1 MELNF
6 TTEEAN
12 EYAGFFA
19 TNEIDLSMIPEIT
32 DPILRT
38 IGIDKAG
45 QWVYLYNY
53 ISDKKN
59 ICFSRIRILRLKQKP
74 PVVQT
79 PRRSPIASPRPV
91 AVRKMIYSNF
101 DVLHLLTIFRPQG
114 VINIQM

>member
-45 QWVYLYNY
+45 Q
-53 ISDKKN
+53 
-59 ICFSRIRILRLKQKP
+59 
-74 PVVQT
+74 
-79 PRRSPIASPRPV
+79 
-91 AVRKMIYSNF
+91 
-101 DVLHLLTIFRPQG
+101 
-114 VINIQM
+114 